1 MKPPVYET
9 NAQAPTT
16 MHAIPETHV
25 DVDFMIMDYLACL
38 AIDST
43 IVAIGRQTQGLTI
56 EADELNW
63 QIDSLKGNRQ
73 RRIPCACFTDG
84 ATGFRT
90 LLAST
95 HLETPLPL
103 DLAIKLQILTVADQ
117 LRHYMA
123 QGNQTPGDHM
133 RLPTIGMAFMGLC
146 STASA
151 KVSETRWF
159 DTGARFMVQ
168 AALENQREGGQPS
181 EDLHKLYSWTPSEP
195 AQTSKWVIS
204 RQRYAGELADASAFN
219 GAQSVALK
227 YPLLEF
233 KAIVG
238 SFLRDLMTTLDA
250 PILIQ
255 VERGRLDGLSPE
267 ETQRLKARVGLR

>member
-1 MKPPVYET
+1 
-9 NAQAPTT
+9 
-16 MHAIPETHV
+16 MHALPETHV
-25 DVDFMIMDYLACL
+25 DVDFMIVDYLACL

-43 IVAIGRQTQGLTI
+43 LVAIGRQTQGRAR

-63 QIDSLKGNRQ
+63 QIDSLQG
-73 RRIPCACFTDG
+73 
-84 ATGFRT
+84 
-90 LLAST
+90 
-95 HLETPLPL
+95 
-103 DLAIKLQILTVADQ
+103 KLTAGSPMISDIA
-117 LRHYMA
+117 
-123 QGNQTPGDHM
+123 GINPPGDPIASGPGHQIATTDSSRPASAVHGTGKSNPGGHM
-133 RLPTIGMAFMGLC
+133 RLSTIGLGFMGLC

-168 AALENQREGGQPS
+168 AVLEGRREGIQPS
-181 EDLHKLYSWTPSEP
+181 EDLHKLCSWTPSEP
-195 AQTSKWVIS
+195 AQISKWGIA
-204 RQRYAGELADASAFN
+204 RQRYAGELSDASAIN
-219 GAQSVALK
+219 KAQSVALR

-238 SFLRDLMTTLDA
+238 SFLCDLMTTLDA

-255 VERGRLDGLSPE
+255 VERGQLEGLSPE